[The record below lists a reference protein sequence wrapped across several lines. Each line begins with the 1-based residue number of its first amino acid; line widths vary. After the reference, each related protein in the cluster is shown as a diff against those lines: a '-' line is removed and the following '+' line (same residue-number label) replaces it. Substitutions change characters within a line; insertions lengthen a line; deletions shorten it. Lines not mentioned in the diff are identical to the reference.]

1 MDEWAGVTD
10 TERLTFLLAVV
21 GYAGLTASALLS
33 ARGRVPVRLW
43 RATAAIIVV
52 HVAMVWAVRYDW
64 SWAQATRNG
73 YAGLVIFHGALAL
86 IVMSVFV
93 GDWMGTRLIFAIF
106 AIVSAGAL
114 GAVFM
119 YEAVAVYRPIVIGLA
134 VVGAIGLAYTRLQL
148 RR

>member
-1 MDEWAGVTD
+1 MTA
-10 TERLTFLLAVV
+10 ERLTFLLAVV

-43 RATAAIIVV
+43 RVTAAIIVV

-73 YAGLVIFHGALAL
+73 YAGAIIFHGALVL
-86 IVMSVFV
+86 VITSVFV
-93 GDWMGTRLIFAIF
+93 GDRIAMRLILMSF
-106 AIVSAGAL
+106 AIVTPGAL

-134 VVGAIGLAYTRLQL
+134 GVGAIGLVYAWFRP
-148 RR
+148 RRG

>member
-1 MDEWAGVTD
+1 MTAEQ
-10 TERLTFLLAVV
+10 LTFLLAVV

-73 YAGLVIFHGALAL
+73 YAGVVIFHGALVL
-86 IVMSVFV
+86 IVTSVFV
-93 GDWMGTRLIFAIF
+93 GDRIRTRLILASF
-106 AIVSAGAL
+106 AIVSVGAL
-114 GAVFM
+114 GAVFL
-119 YEAVAVYRPIVIGLA
+119 YEEVAVYRPVVIGLA
-134 VVGAIGLAYTRLQL
+134 AAGAIGLAYN
-148 RR
+148 RRTGGRWHRSRAT